1 MTQALEQFKQQV
13 LQDPTLS
20 EQFKAAS
27 SPDEFVNLA
36 VQLGQQLGYSFTA
49 EDIQT
54 ALSEQ
59 SAAGQT
65 QELDDSQLE
74 AIAGGS
80 DLDPTYAA
88 DCKPGTVD
96 KCATYSCPF
105 PR

>member
-1 MTQALEQFKQQV
+1 MTQSLEQFKQQV
-13 LQDPTLS
+13 LQDPTLA

-59 SAAGQT
+59 SATGQP

-74 AIAGGS
+74 AIAGGG
-80 DLDPTYAA
+80 DDYAGDMA
-88 DCKPGTVD
+88 NITLACGQTAKR
-96 KCATYSCPF
+96 C
-105 PR
+105 R